1 MKKIVIVL
9 LALVFISSATFA
21 QMATP
26 EKKSVGEKAKA
37 VVGKIVNITVAE
49 PAKGINAGAITI
61 ADAVGKTTTYTV
73 NSTAKILGTSLD
85 VITLNKLK
93 IGDKIKITPTETN
106 EAKSIKVVK

>member
-1 MKKIVIVL
+1 MKKIVMIM
-9 LALVFISSATFA
+9 LALVFVSSVSFA
-21 QMATP
+21 QAGDAVKATA
-26 EKKSVGEKAKA
+26 KTTKA
-37 VVGKIVNITVAE
+37 VVGKVVKVTVAD
-49 PAKGINAGAITI
+49 PAKGVKTGAVTV

-93 IGDKIKITPTETN
+93 IGDKISIAPTEKN